1 MKKYLLTALIVL
13 VGQTVLAQ
21 SPRAVDASTEEYAV
35 YSAVIADRF
44 AGTHYDRIVIQ
55 NVTESNDVTI
65 ETINRNERYFAR
77 MFPALKNGVA
87 RDYNIRNKEPL
98 RFKDSLVL
106 KMEYVLIDEK
116 EIEKVFKD
124 SAWEEFYKKYP
135 NSGGL
140 ISLSRPG
147 FNSGMNQALIYRQYW
162 CDWLCG
168 AGNYLLLKKSGDRWT
183 VVKEHNVWVS

>member
-13 VGQTVLAQ
+13 VAHTVLAQ
-21 SPRAVDASTEEYAV
+21 SARAVDASTEEYDV
-35 YSAVIADRF
+35 YSAVIADWF

-65 ETINRNERYFAR
+65 ERVNRKERYFAR

-98 RFKDSLVL
+98 RFKDSLEL

-116 EIEKVFKD
+116 EIEKVFKNRT
-124 SAWEEFYKKYP
+124 WGEFYKKYP

-140 ISLSRPG
+140 VSLSRPG

-162 CDWLCG
+162 CGWLCG
-168 AGNYLLLKKSGDRWT
+168 GGDYLLLKKSSGRWT
-183 VVKEHNVWVS
+183 IVKEHTVWVS